1 MKNLNDPEIAG
12 GAENGNYTIITIIC
26 GAGKHSE
33 AGRVGRLKSEIWSFV
48 QSSQIESQI

>member
-12 GAENGNYTIITIIC
+12 ASAENGNYTVITIIC

-33 AGRVGRLKSEIWSFV
+33 AGRVGRLKSEIWNFV
-48 QSSQIESQI
+48 